1 MRPAAFLA
9 LLLLAGCGGGR
20 EVDPLYGVWTL
31 KAVTGGF
38 SGNGRSVDAGES
50 LTLYPSNG
58 AWRRGDGTVETF
70 RYHEQINRLGERLLT
85 FEGSDYGYVVL
96 ESSTTQL
103 RLREQVSDAYTFE
116 LTR

>member
-1 MRPAAFLA
+1 MRRATFLS

-20 EVDPLYGVWTL
+20 ETDPLYGVWSL

-50 LTLYPSNG
+50 LTLYPNGG
-58 AWRRGDGTVETF
+58 AWKRGDGTVETF
-70 RYHEQINRLGERLLT
+70 RYREQTNRLGERLLT
-85 FEGSDYGYVVL
+85 FENSDYGYIVL
-96 ESSTTQL
+96 ESSTNRL